1 MKQIIE
7 VKNKSIGELI
17 DEDGIINAIKKIK
30 CNERFSFI
38 SPDFIIGEGTV
49 IYYFCNLF
57 GKSKIGKNCIIS
69 SYTEIQGGVK
79 LGDGSRVGSH
89 SFLCSGLEIG
99 NNVFLGS
106 YFCSINDRHPK
117 SHNANYLQEK
127 TIIKN
132 NVSIGSSVTVMCGVT
147 IGESSIVGAGS
158 LVLKDV
164 PDGEIWLGQPARF
177 IKKI

>member
-17 DEDGIINAIKKIK
+17 DEDGIINAIKKLK
-30 CNERFSFI
+30 CNERLSFI
-38 SPDFIIGEGTV
+38 CPDFIIGEGTV

-106 YFCSINDRHPK
+106 
-117 SHNANYLQEK
+117 
-127 TIIKN
+127 
-132 NVSIGSSVTVMCGVT
+132 
-147 IGESSIVGAGS
+147 SIVGAGS